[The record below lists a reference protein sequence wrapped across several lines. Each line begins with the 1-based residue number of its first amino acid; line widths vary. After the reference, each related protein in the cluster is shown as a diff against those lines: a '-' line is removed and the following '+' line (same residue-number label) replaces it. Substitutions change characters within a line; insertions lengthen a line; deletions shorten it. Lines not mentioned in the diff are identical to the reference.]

1 MAGATGPV
9 TAVTQ
14 RRSQDT
20 RIQFSGCVTFSS
32 SLPLSEPMSSLWKV
46 GV

>member
-9 TAVTQ
+9 TAWPAAQESGHPDSVF
-14 RRSQDT
+14 RLCDL
-20 RIQFSGCVTFSS
+20 QFLAS
-32 SLPLSEPMSSLWKV
+32 LSEPMSSLWKV

>member
-1 MAGATGPV
+1 MAGSTGPV

-20 RIQFSGCVTFSS
+20 RIQFSGCMTLNS